1 MGADVPDQ
9 SHEDTRSPDTR
20 EKITHSSSSGYVS
33 ATFLPVPATT
43 GREPS
48 SRIDAEL
55 VLGACHG
62 CANAW
67 EAIVDRHLA
76 MVNRIAR
83 SYRLSRQDCEDAVQT
98 VWLRLNQ
105 HLTRIHSP
113 HQLASWLRRA
123 THTAC
128 DRQRK
133 HRQRFVPVDPQNL
146 AEYTHH
152 QVEHALHQADPEHQ
166 YLLKER
172 HAELHRAIDGLTD
185 PVDRR
190 VAQHY
195 LDDSPDAGPIS
206 RRTTPNQRRHL
217 FRQLRR
223 SLRATREPSERRA

>member
-9 SHEDTRSPDTR
+9 SHEDIQAPEPR
-20 EKITHSSSSGYVS
+20 EKIPHSHSSGYVS
-33 ATFLPVPATT
+33 TTFLPVPATT
-43 GREPS
+43 GPEPS
-48 SRIDAEL
+48 SCIDAEL

-62 CANAW
+62 NTDAW

-83 SYRLSRQDCEDAVQT
+83 SYRLPRQDREDAVQT

-105 HLTRIHSP
+105 HLTRLHSP
-113 HQLASWLRRA
+113 HLLASWLRRT
-123 THTAC
+123 THTIC
-128 DRQRK
+128 VRQRE
-133 HRQRFVPVDPQNL
+133 HRQRFLPVDPQDL
-146 AEYTHH
+146 AEYAH
-152 QVEHALHQADPEHQ
+152 QQADPEHE

-190 VAQHY
+190 VARHY

-206 RRTTPNQRRHL
+206 HRTTPNQRRHL

-223 SLRATREPSERRA
+223 ALRTTREPSERRV

>member
-9 SHEDTRSPDTR
+9 SHEDIRAPETP
-20 EKITHSSSSGYVS
+20 EKIAHSSSSGYVS
-33 ATFLPVPATT
+33 TTFLPVPATT
-43 GREPS
+43 GPDFPPRT
-48 SRIDAEL
+48 DAEL

-62 CANAW
+62 NADAW

-83 SYRLSRQDCEDAVQT
+83 SYRLPRQDREDATQT

-105 HLTRIHSP
+105 NLTRLHSP
-113 HQLASWLRRA
+113 HLLAAWLRRT
-123 THTAC
+123 THSVC
-128 DRQRK
+128 LRQREQQ
-133 HRQRFVPVDPQNL
+133 QRLLPVDPQDL
-146 AEYTHH
+146 AGYAH
-152 QVEHALHQADPEHQ
+152 QRADPEHE

-190 VAQHY
+190 VARHY

-206 RRTTPNQRRHL
+206 HRTTPNQRRHL

-223 SLRATREPSERRA
+223 ALRATREPSERRA

>member
-9 SHEDTRSPDTR
+9 SHEDIHSPEAR
-20 EKITHSSSSGYVS
+20 EKITHSRSSGYVS
-33 ATFLPVPATT
+33 TTFLPVPATT
-43 GREPS
+43 GPEPS

-62 CANAW
+62 DADAW

-133 HRQRFVPVDPQNL
+133 HRQRFLPVDPQDL
-146 AEYTHH
+146 AEFAHH
-152 QVEHALHQADPEHQ
+152 QAGPEHQ

-172 HAELHRAIDGLTD
+172 HDELHRAIDGLTD

-190 VAQHY
+190 VAGHY
-195 LDDSPDAGPIS
+195 LDDSPDAAPIS
-206 RRTTPNQRRHL
+206 HRTTPNQRRHL

-223 SLRATREPSERRA
+223 SLKTTGEPSERRA